1 MASSF
6 GIDGLAS
13 GLDTSGIINQLISIE
28 QQPIVRLEQR
38 ISRNDAAINSLQTF
52 STAFDN
58 IKSLAEAL
66 SGDADTFLP
75 VVASSS
81 HDTVVATASE
91 GADQGSF
98 TFTVNQ
104 LASTH
109 RVVSG
114 GTTADPSDIVA
125 TADSTVRITV
135 DGTDYDVDT
144 GDGALSTLITN
155 INNTAGLGVK
165 AQAVNTGSGYKL
177 QLAATESGAD
187 AVFTVDDSNLTAGF
201 ASGMPV
207 LTQGVDAQV
216 TIGDGPGAYTVS
228 SASNTFTD
236 VIAGVTFTVTEA
248 DPTEQITV
256 SVEADPDTL
265 VDQVSEL
272 VTAINTMLTDMS
284 QALDSGSDGS
294 QGTLSNDPTMRSLRD
309 SLVNA
314 VTYAVGGTHYQSA
327 GLIGINS
334 TREGGLEFDETAFRA
349 ALTERPDDVT
359 AMFRSDD
366 VDNPGLAQRIE
377 ALAEEATAFNTGTF
391 ATAIESR
398 ETHNSDMQDQI
409 DSIDIRVELRR
420 AALQRQF
427 AALEVALSGMQAQG
441 DWLTSQLPQLQAN
454 SAANN

>member
-13 GLDTSGIINQLISIE
+13 GLDTTGIINQLISIE

-207 LTQGVDAQV
+207 LTQGLDAQV

-272 VTAINTMLTDMS
+272 VNAINTMLTDMS

-398 ETHNSDMQDQI
+398 ETHNSDMQHQI
-409 DSIDIRVELRR
+409 D
-420 AALQRQF
+420 
-427 AALEVALSGMQAQG
+427 
-441 DWLTSQLPQLQAN
+441 
-454 SAANN
+454 